1 MKLNNNLNDQLMAS
15 AAHRYCLGRRSYIVG
30 ACLEWLRDTWEQ
42 FDRNTRRVMIRDT
55 IEALMDDLAGGV
67 TDVAGW
73 RGFATFGFSRL
84 NSEDQGWGRA
94 AVAYK
99 DKPWPIG
106 EPTACPSPA

>member
-1 MKLNNNLNDQLMAS
+1 MKLETLDDQLMAS

-30 ACLEWLRDTWEQ
+30 ACLEWLQETWEQ
-42 FDRNTRRVMIRDT
+42 FDRNTRRVMVRDT

-73 RGFATFGFSRL
+73 RDFATFGFSRL
-84 NSEDQGWGRA
+84 NNEDQKWVRE

-99 DKPWPIG
+99 DKPWPIE